1 MFLKVWLKFS
11 TSFNLYPLG
20 FFLSIKLDHAY
31 NWRIEER
38 VYILGGYQSDFAQ
51 NWHRNELDLLDV
63 FQDIISKGLNSV
75 DLEPKDVD
83 VAHVGN
89 FTAELFC
96 NQGHLGGFFVS
107 SHPDFFGLPSSRHE
121 AACAMDGAN

>member
-1 MFLKVWLKFS
+1 MQK
-11 TSFNLYPLG
+11 
-20 FFLSIKLDHAY
+20 
-31 NWRIEER
+31 R

-51 NWHRNELDLLDV
+51 NWYRNELDLLDV
-63 FQDIISKGLNSV
+63 FEETIAKGLQSV

-107 SHPDFFGLPSSRHE
+107 SHPTFLACHLQGMKLPVHLV
-121 AACAMDGAN
+121 ALQHLLLVQKLNLGAMN